1 MASLDV
7 SAYLRRLGLDADGA
21 LPPPSAEWLDQLHRA
36 HVARVPYEN
45 VTIQLGRPH
54 GIDASAAVARV
65 LGGAGGYCYQLNGA
79 FGTLLS
85 ALGFDVR
92 RHVAGVEVAASGGPV
107 GATGNHLALT
117 VAGLPTD
124 AVPDGVWLVDTGLG
138 DGPAGPLPLRAGAY
152 AEGPFR
158 YALAASVAAPGGWR
172 FVHDPQGSFVGFDMA
187 GGVAAPD
194 AFDAMH
200 AKLSTA
206 PDSPFVNRFVAQRR
220 DAAGADKLV
229 GCVLQRVDAGGTVA
243 RDLTTATDWYA
254 ALAEIFGLTLDD
266 VTDEERRALWDRTW
280 RAHEEWRVVA

>member
-1 MASLDV
+1 VASLDV
-7 SAYLRRLGLDADGA
+7 SAYLRRLGLDCA
-21 LPPPSAEWLDQLHRA
+21 PQPPSAAWLDRLHRA

-54 GIDASAAVARV
+54 GIDAGAAVARV

-79 FGTLLS
+79 FGALLS

-107 GATGNHLALT
+107 GATGNHLALS

-124 AVPDGVWLVDTGLG
+124 AAPDGVWLVDTGLG
-138 DGPAGPLPLRAGAY
+138 DGPAGPLPLHAGSY
-152 AEGPFR
+152 AQGPFR
-158 YALAASVAAPGGWR
+158 YAVTTSVAAPGGWR
-172 FVHDPQGSFVGFDMA
+172 FEHDPQGSFVGFDMA
-187 GGVAAPD
+187 GGVAAPG

-200 AKLSTA
+200 AKLSAA
-206 PDSPFVNRFVAQRR
+206 PDSPFVRRFVAQRR

-229 GCVLQRVDAGGTVA
+229 GCVLERVDAGGAVA

-254 ALAEIFGLTLDD
+254 ALADIFGLTLDD
-266 VTDEERRALWDRTW
+266 VTHEERRALFDRTL
-280 RAHEEWRVVA
+280 RAHEQWREVTA